1 MRGLSIAVHLS
12 LGLLQLCP
20 VFVLSFSNF
29 RWISYNIRSTNANR
43 EYTTAR
49 KLTRSERELQ
59 EIQYKQYDG
68 EKIDKYYRKRPWV
81 VWERLVDIAS
91 PVLGW
96 WMLQKFDNITASY
109 RTEEDNRQR
118 LLDRAEDLRDAI
130 VQGKSVTFIKSGQ
143 ALALR
148 PDIVKSPE
156 YVAQLTTLQDEVG
169 TFDNN
174 QAMEIIRTE
183 LGSPAQELFHFD
195 PPVPIASASIGQVYR
210 ATLRSTNT
218 SVAVKVQRPDAIEK
232 VGIDM
237 FILRR
242 IAAFIKKRR
251 KLNTNLVGV
260 VDEFGNQLF
269 QELNYVQEGQNCVR
283 FKELYGQI
291 PDIYVPG
298 VYFEHTSRR
307 VLTMEFVEG
316 VKGPW
321 EEGGERMLT
330 VGLQCSVLQL
340 LGTGFFHSDP
350 HRGNLLRTPDNKLA
364 YLDFGMMAEV
374 PSSKRYAMIG
384 TVLGLVN
391 KDISMV
397 INGMNELEFFP
408 PDTDTEIVVSSL
420 SAALANSTDTGSSSS
435 LNFTKLN
442 TNLNRISDKLP
453 FRLPPYY
460 SLIIRSLTILE
471 GLALYVDPSFRL
483 VKGAYPFV
491 ARQILAEPSAEMNQ
505 LLKDVLLTKENQI
518 NWKQLEQFFSISS
531 KAEAAMGG
539 DFEALRSAQNKADV
553 ARIYTGTSRR
563 RDTGEIEEEEEDE
576 PVSLELA
583 SQILDY
589 LLSDRGAYLREPL
602 IADVVDILD
611 SLGLTAQSTLS
622 LLSNRLIPAPTE
634 KPNREK
640 VVQFLNLVTNLSA
653 GSPNSR
659 QDRSGSS
666 SDGSRGINANIVGQL
681 ASNLSS
687 FLQSVGR
694 RRVGT
699 SRTSLQ
705 QQQQTQILLGKV
717 SVLVGQV
724 VGRLVER
731 RTRQTVKSIFS
742 PGNIEATLPFVSQ
755 LLEVVPRF
763 PIPIRPPSSS
773 STTTTTTS
781 TDSIDSSSAVP
792 RRRRT

>member
-1 MRGLSIAVHLS
+1 
-12 LGLLQLCP
+12 
-20 VFVLSFSNF
+20 
-29 RWISYNIRSTNANR
+29 
-43 EYTTAR
+43 
-49 KLTRSERELQ
+49 
-59 EIQYKQYDG
+59 
-68 EKIDKYYRKRPWV
+68 
-81 VWERLVDIAS
+81 
-91 PVLGW
+91 
-96 WMLQKFDNITASY
+96 
-109 RTEEDNRQR
+109 
-118 LLDRAEDLRDAI
+118 
-130 VQGKSVTFIKSGQ
+130 
-143 ALALR
+143 
-148 PDIVKSPE
+148 
-156 YVAQLTTLQDEVG
+156 
-169 TFDNN
+169 
-174 QAMEIIRTE
+174 
-183 LGSPAQELFHFD
+183 
-195 PPVPIASASIGQVYR
+195 
-210 ATLRSTNT
+210 
-218 SVAVKVQRPDAIEK
+218 
-232 VGIDM
+232 
-237 FILRR
+237 
-242 IAAFIKKRR
+242 
-251 KLNTNLVGV
+251 
-260 VDEFGNQLF
+260 
-269 QELNYVQEGQNCVR
+269 
-283 FKELYGQI
+283 
-291 PDIYVPG
+291 
-298 VYFEHTSRR
+298 
-307 VLTMEFVEG
+307 MEFVEG

-391 KDISMV
+391 KDI
-397 INGMNELEFFP
+397 NELEFFP

-576 PVSLELA
+576 SP
-583 SQILDY
+583 IG
-589 LLSDRGAYLREPL
+589 GAYLREPL